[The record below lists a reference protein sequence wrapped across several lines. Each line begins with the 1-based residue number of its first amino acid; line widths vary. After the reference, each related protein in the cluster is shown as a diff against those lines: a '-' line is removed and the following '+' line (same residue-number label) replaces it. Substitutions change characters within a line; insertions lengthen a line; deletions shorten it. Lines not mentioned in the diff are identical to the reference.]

1 MLHSKPN
8 TIHRINLS
16 YQKSHW
22 LNVASFHVHG
32 PLTNTGSNSSFA
44 GVLSK

>member
-16 YQKSHW
+16 YQKSI
-22 LNVASFHVHG
+22 
-32 PLTNTGSNSSFA
+32 GSMSPVFMSM
-44 GVLSK
+44 VP